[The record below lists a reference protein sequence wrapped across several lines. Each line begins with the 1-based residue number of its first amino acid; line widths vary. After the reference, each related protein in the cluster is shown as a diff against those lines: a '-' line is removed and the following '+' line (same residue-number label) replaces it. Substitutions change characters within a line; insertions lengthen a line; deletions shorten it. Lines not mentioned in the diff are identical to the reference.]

1 MSAKTVKFWK
11 RRTQNLTDQ
20 QHRHQLGEIIH
31 EARED
36 RGLSGRA
43 LARAAHVDARWL
55 AKLERGIYA
64 TPDPRHLHRL
74 AKVLGIETISLFA
87 VAEYGEGLPPLAPYL
102 RAKYDLPPGAIEQ
115 LQAHFE
121 LLAERYRGGEGDANV
136 EHYPT
141 ASRRHTHS
149 PTDGS

>member
-1 MSAKTVKFWK
+1 M
-11 RRTQNLTDQ
+11 TDQ
-20 QHRHQLGEIIH
+20 QHSYQLGEIIH
-31 EARED
+31 EARET

-55 AKLERGIYA
+55 AKLERGVYA

-74 AKVLGIETISLFA
+74 AKVLGMETISLFA

-102 RAKYDLPPGAIEQ
+102 RAKYDLPSGAIEQ

-121 LLAERYRGGEGDANV
+121 LLANNYGGGRGDANA

-141 ASRRHTHS
+141 AARRHTHS
-149 PTDGS
+149 PTDDR